1 MHTYIVGITN
11 SGKSHLA
18 KHLAASYK
26 QAGYG
31 VLVLDPQQSQEW
43 AQIADFCTTDR
54 DEFLDVF
61 WKSKNCKV
69 FVDECQDVMD
79 NNDREM
85 HAIVKR
91 GRHNGHQVFLISQRP
106 SSIARNARTQCS
118 QVISFKQNR
127 DEAAIL
133 AREFGNDDLRDV
145 CRLGQYEFIKAD
157 SHSAETQK
165 I

>member
-18 KHLAASYK
+18 KHLAREYK
-26 QAGYG
+26 AAGFG
-31 VLVLDPQQSQEW
+31 VIVLDPQQSRDWQE
-43 AQIADFCTTDR
+43 IGDFFTTER

-61 WKSKNCKV
+61 WRSKNCKV
-69 FVDECQDVMD
+69 FIDECQDVLE
-79 NNDREM
+79 NNDREFM
-85 HAIVKR
+85 QIIKR

-106 SSIARNARTQCS
+106 SSIARNARTQCA

-127 DEAAIL
+127 DESMIL

-145 CRLGQYEFIKAD
+145 CTLGEYEFIKAT
-157 SHSAETQK
+157 SHTAERLK
-165 I
+165 L

>member
-1 MHTYIVGITN
+1 MHCYIVGITN

-18 KHLAASYK
+18 KHMARQYK
-26 QAGYG
+26 AKGYG
-31 VLVLDPQQSQEW
+31 IIVLDPQLSREWQE
-43 AQIADFCTTDR
+43 IGDFVSPNR
-54 DEFLDVF
+54 DEFLETF

-79 NNDREM
+79 NHDKEM

-106 SSIARNARTQCS
+106 SSIARNARTQCA

-127 DEAAIL
+127 DEALIL
-133 AREFGNDDLRDV
+133 AREFGNDDLRNV
-145 CRLGQYEFIKAD
+145 CRLGEYEFLKAT
-157 SHSAETQK
+157 SHSCEAMK